1 MCNTS
6 FLLFFLAVGGW
17 LLVVNIVADGVLGD
31 NDSWT
36 AETSYRG
43 ISNYSN
49 QRMAITGDAMKGL
62 RAYLKFTQLRFHCSK
77 KQGNTFHV
85 ITAPNSTR
93 GEAVVRFFSAETDVH
108 PFSCNSFK
116 RMSDDNSKL
125 AVKCEKWGKID
136 GIPFVGK
143 WSGFLAPT
151 TKRTHR
157 YVAFDYRSRYV
168 GAKVNG
174 LIHCDDYVDGTFY
187 EMSAGDF
194 FKIYVR

>member
-1 MCNTS
+1 M
-6 FLLFFLAVGGW
+6 
-17 LLVVNIVADGVLGD
+17 VNIVADGVLGD

-62 RAYLKFTQLRFHCSK
+62 RTYLKFTQLRFHCSK

-93 GEAVVRFFSAETDVH
+93 GEAVVRFFSAETDVQ

-125 AVKCEKWGKID
+125 AVKCEKWGRSD
-136 GIPFVGK
+136 GSSFVGK
-143 WSGFLAPT
+143 WSGFKSPIT
-151 TKRTHR
+151 RRMHS
-157 YVAFDYRSRYV
+157 YVAFFYRSRYV

-174 LIHCDDYVDGTFY
+174 HIHCDDYVDGTFY

>member
-1 MCNTS
+1 M
-6 FLLFFLAVGGW
+6 A
-17 LLVVNIVADGVLGD
+17 NIVADGVLGD

-125 AVKCEKWGKID
+125 AVECEKWGKSD
-136 GIPFVGK
+136 GISFIGK

-151 TKRTHR
+151 YKRTHR
-157 YVAFDYRSRYV
+157 YVAFVYRSRYV
-168 GAKVNG
+168 GAKVDG
-174 LIHCDDYVDGTFY
+174 HIQCDDYVDGTFY

-194 FKIYVR
+194 FKIYAR

>member
-1 MCNTS
+1 M
-6 FLLFFLAVGGW
+6 
-17 LLVVNIVADGVLGD
+17 VNIVADGVLGD

-43 ISNYSN
+43 ISNYHN

-93 GEAVVRFFSAETDVH
+93 GEAVVRFFSAETDVQ

-116 RMSDDNSKL
+116 RMSDDNSEL

-151 TKRTHR
+151 KKRTHR
-157 YVAFDYRSRYV
+157 YVAFVYRSRYV

-174 LIHCDDYVDGTFY
+174 HIHCDDYVDGTFY